1 MLRFRYELHPR
12 VRGPRSIR
20 RVLPLPLANGQQPIP
35 RRAPHPEPRG
45 YVLLGPHLL
54 RALQKE
60 DFLEN
65 LTLIPGDVVYITIA
79 GVGIRKYLESGKQD
93 ADLLTVSGSL
103 LSVLFFFFMFFQCL
117 QFLVTTL

>member
-1 MLRFRYELHPR
+1 MHISISTWSVLNLYTSIITESLLRFRYELHPR

-79 GVGIRKYLESGKQD
+79 GVGI
-93 ADLLTVSGSL
+93 
-103 LSVLFFFFMFFQCL
+103 
-117 QFLVTTL
+117 